1 MKIEFDYEKEM
12 EKLEKEKLEW
22 EKYKKEQEARLDQEK
37 EILLNF
43 KNAYNNEN
51 IYNLNKIKNAKI
63 DIIQELQ
70 AEKYEYENKIKDL
83 DSKIYLIQEERELF
97 NNYKNESER
106 QLNNQ
111 LKDILTKK
119 SETEN
124 RKKVIDEEY
133 NKIEKRELNYL
144 HIFEKLENKKKTLN
158 ELMDKVKQKELE
170 NKQRAKNIINDSNNF
185 DIIHNE
191 IEINTKKFEEKLN
204 EVIIEREKLG
214 KEKKILE
221 AKKNDLLL
229 KLESVN
235 LVGMKLYGNKFG
247 EESEQN
253 D

>member
-1 MKIEFDYEKEM
+1 MKIEFDYGKEM

-51 IYNLNKIKNAKI
+51 IYNLNKIKKAKI
-63 DIIQELQ
+63 NIIQELQ

-124 RKKVIDEEY
+124 RKKVID
-133 NKIEKRELNYL
+133 
-144 HIFEKLENKKKTLN
+144 
-158 ELMDKVKQKELE
+158 
-170 NKQRAKNIINDSNNF
+170 
-185 DIIHNE
+185 
-191 IEINTKKFEEKLN
+191 
-204 EVIIEREKLG
+204 
-214 KEKKILE
+214 
-221 AKKNDLLL
+221 
-229 KLESVN
+229 
-235 LVGMKLYGNKFG
+235 
-247 EESEQN
+247 
-253 D
+253 